1 MPTKK
6 TKSKTALPK
15 ELRRIRKDYK
25 TLSKIWLDQ
34 LEETNRAKAEA
45 AELTAEIEA
54 LKRIGDKK
62 SDIIEGQE
70 RLIEKQERLIKSLM
84 DRTEPDPPRARH
96 EGRRRWETRRRR
108 IR

>member
-6 TKSKTALPK
+6 TKSKTALTK

-70 RLIEKQERLIKSLM
+70 RIIKSLM